1 MRVIIRII
9 DSWEVVMQPAHN
21 KKVLRKPVNVTADI
35 DLVRRVR
42 DEKGNLSALLE
53 ESMVA
58 FLEKKELER
67 WKEENRESFESYN
80 LMVEKHGLL
89 SDEIGLL

>member
-1 MRVIIRII
+1 
-9 DSWEVVMQPAHN
+9 MQSARA
-21 KKVLRKPVNVTADI
+21 KSAVRKPVNVTADA

-42 DEKGNLSALLE
+42 QEKGNLSALLE

-67 WKEENRESFESYN
+67 WRNENQQSFESYN
-80 LMVEKHGLL
+80 KMIEKDGLFSDDMGLL
-89 SDEIGLL
+89 